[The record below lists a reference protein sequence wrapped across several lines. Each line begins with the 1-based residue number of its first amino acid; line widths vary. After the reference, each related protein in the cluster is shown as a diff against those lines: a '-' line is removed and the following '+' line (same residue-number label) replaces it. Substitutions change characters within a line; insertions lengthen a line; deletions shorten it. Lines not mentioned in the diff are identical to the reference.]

1 MFDIKKSGNPKIYF
15 EIVIIEFMSNNCS
28 QNISREINLE
38 KKVLV
43 DEPNNMAVKNTAD
56 NIDSVVSKD
65 ILSTIIIQ
73 MYYKKRMNMI

>member
-28 QNISREINLE
+28 QIFLEINLE

-43 DEPNNMAVKNTAD
+43 DEPNNMAVK
-56 NIDSVVSKD
+56 IPQI
-65 ILSTIIIQ
+65 ILILLFLKI
-73 MYYKKRMNMI
+73 YYL